1 LILEGDFVYFREEL
15 RRLGVEPLYAW
26 GVSDQEMISTKP
38 IAGLAAL
45 KGLKTRVIGR
55 EWPQLISK
63 FDGTPVAMSWAEVYE
78 ALSRGTIDANVGFV
92 AANTTSK
99 LYEVAKHHTQINL
112 GAPAGPLAIINKRT
126 WDSLPK
132 DIQQAMR
139 EASRA
144 YVDKL
149 ADIYEEEYQE
159 DITEMK
165 ANGVRF
171 YKWSSGDRAKLQV
184 AMENLWEKWAN
195 KMADKN
201 IPGREALRRYIELQE
216 KYSR

>member
-1 LILEGDFVYFREEL
+1 
-15 RRLGVEPLYAW
+15 
-26 GVSDQEMISTKP
+26 
-38 IAGLAAL
+38 
-45 KGLKTRVIGR
+45 
-55 EWPQLISK
+55 
-63 FDGTPVAMSWAEVYE
+63 
-78 ALSRGTIDANVGFV
+78 
-92 AANTTSK
+92 
-99 LYEVAKHHTQINL
+99 
-112 GAPAGPLAIINKRT
+112 
-126 WDSLPK
+126 
-132 DIQQAMR
+132 MR